1 VHERRDSVS
10 LRDMREESQRLQE
23 LMMTV
28 NTEEEDEDET
38 MPEPFITVV
47 LFIVVSRFYAPLPP
61 LGDI

>member
-1 VHERRDSVS
+1 
-10 LRDMREESQRLQE
+10 MREESQRLQE